1 MQVWWLDRAGIPI
14 SKFLDDC
21 FSFQSGG
28 GGNAKFSKVAAMC
41 AADNA
46 CRLQSF

>member
-1 MQVWWLDRAGIPI
+1 MIALVFRAAVAAMI
-14 SKFLDDC
+14 
-21 FSFQSGG
+21 
-28 GGNAKFSKVAAMC
+28 KFSKVAAMC